1 MSDKNRRVLPATC
14 ALHRGPIGFTNLVV
28 RTLDDGWIEFEFD
41 PHVAGACVITLDEPA
56 ATELFDA
63 LGKWLG

>member
-14 ALHRGPIGFTNLVV
+14 ALHRSPTGFTNLVV
-28 RTLDDGWIEFEFD
+28 RNLDDGRIEFD
-41 PHVAGACVITLDEPA
+41 PHVAGACVITLDEAA

-63 LGKWLG
+63 LGEWLG